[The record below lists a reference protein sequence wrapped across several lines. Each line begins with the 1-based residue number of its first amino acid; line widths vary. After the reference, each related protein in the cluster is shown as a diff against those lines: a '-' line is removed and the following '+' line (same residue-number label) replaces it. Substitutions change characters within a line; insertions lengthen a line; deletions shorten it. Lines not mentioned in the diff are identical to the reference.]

1 MADLKNENPNAVK
14 YFRERGRRYFELRE
28 DLKRFQLTEIELGDL
43 SIEEIRKIG
52 AIVQARY
59 SSGGIVEVEKLQRIY
74 EKQASIFEA
83 ALADFE
89 HTPLEDMPKI
99 QVNKDKAETM
109 LNLINMFKNI
119 SVRLSE
125 SRTQAETAV
134 KTIDEARRN
143 LTEASKNIAGDG
155 IVPSVDQFKKAI
167 NSFEAANGAYESAAY
182 AYNQATLQE
191 LPELG
196 LKVMPLTDLKELYI
210 VLRSAIKYAR
220 LQEPKDPS
228 KAPKIHRNLVALEE
242 AVDLIESRVDKQTLD
257 LLIASVDDK
266 FKEDE
271 RSFEEDDKKKAERAF
286 LAQLSAAYNAM
297 LNAFKAKYSSKDWN
311 SFGLKK
317 AISDKDQLLREGFED
332 VPVETKLAHDATF
345 AKSYKELL
353 QKYYGEALYAAIGE
367 VENIIGQIEALNKL
381 NPEDKSLAAKVEA
394 VMGQIARFKESQ
406 FVKEGGVVITQGENS
421 VEFKFAD
428 EKVSSRRVDRI
439 LSDALYEK
447 LHPKKDETPEDKKD
461 EKPEEKK
468 DERPEDKKD
477 EKPEEK
483 KDETPAESEARDIKF
498 YLDLLKETN
507 AKVEEV
513 NRINKALLVTTQF
526 SDMNLENLRYDVKA
540 ENSAVY
546 TSAIITQLRI
556 QLSDKRYEFLKKYG
570 KYIVSTPEVKE
581 AKIDEIKFD
590 AEIDDFLAKHDELIV
605 DAEREIVKLMKEK
618 PEKYEER
625 VEVLKDFIKAQNSL
639 IRRFLI
645 SESITKDI
653 DIAAI
658 LEARNARKAEL
669 HRQKDL
675 AEQQQRDNEPDVQP
689 DVKPDT
695 RPDEKPNV
703 QPDVKPDTRPD
714 EKPDVQPDVKP
725 DTRPDEKP
733 DEKPDTR
740 QDEEPEEKPDEKK
753 PNGHSDGKPDEE
765 PEEKPDEKKPDE
777 VPFEPVPKGTTVPHV
792 LIKNTVLLFNP
803 RNNRKIAKK
812 ISANDRL
819 FTNSPKVTTTLIK
832 NGVRIQLSKQVRE
845 RLAELGAK
853 LSLVNKENK
862 RIRTSQLVD
871 GQAESQDL
879 VFKKDHDV
887 NFEDYAVEVRIP
899 NGDKSAVIFGD
910 EELHRSR

>member
-1 MADLKNENPNAVK
+1 
-14 YFRERGRRYFELRE
+14 
-28 DLKRFQLTEIELGDL
+28 
-43 SIEEIRKIG
+43 
-52 AIVQARY
+52 
-59 SSGGIVEVEKLQRIY
+59 
-74 EKQASIFEA
+74 
-83 ALADFE
+83 
-89 HTPLEDMPKI
+89 
-99 QVNKDKAETM
+99 
-109 LNLINMFKNI
+109 
-119 SVRLSE
+119 
-125 SRTQAETAV
+125 
-134 KTIDEARRN
+134 
-143 LTEASKNIAGDG
+143 
-155 IVPSVDQFKKAI
+155 
-167 NSFEAANGAYESAAY
+167 
-182 AYNQATLQE
+182 
-191 LPELG
+191 
-196 LKVMPLTDLKELYI
+196 
-210 VLRSAIKYAR
+210 
-220 LQEPKDPS
+220 
-228 KAPKIHRNLVALEE
+228 
-242 AVDLIESRVDKQTLD
+242 
-257 LLIASVDDK
+257 
-266 FKEDE
+266 
-271 RSFEEDDKKKAERAF
+271 
-286 LAQLSAAYNAM
+286 
-297 LNAFKAKYSSKDWN
+297 
-311 SFGLKK
+311 
-317 AISDKDQLLREGFED
+317 
-332 VPVETKLAHDATF
+332 
-345 AKSYKELL
+345 
-353 QKYYGEALYAAIGE
+353 
-367 VENIIGQIEALNKL
+367 
-381 NPEDKSLAAKVEA
+381 
-394 VMGQIARFKESQ
+394 
-406 FVKEGGVVITQGENS
+406 
-421 VEFKFAD
+421 
-428 EKVSSRRVDRI
+428 
-439 LSDALYEK
+439 
-447 LHPKKDETPEDKKD
+447 
-461 EKPEEKK
+461 
-468 DERPEDKKD
+468 
-477 EKPEEK
+477 
-483 KDETPAESEARDIKF
+483 
-498 YLDLLKETN
+498 
-507 AKVEEV
+507 
-513 NRINKALLVTTQF
+513 
-526 SDMNLENLRYDVKA
+526 
-540 ENSAVY
+540 
-546 TSAIITQLRI
+546 
-556 QLSDKRYEFLKKYG
+556 
-570 KYIVSTPEVKE
+570 
-581 AKIDEIKFD
+581 
-590 AEIDDFLAKHDELIV
+590 
-605 DAEREIVKLMKEK
+605 MKEK

-765 PEEKPDEKKPDE
+765 PEEKPDGKKPDE